1 MMNSWIII
9 LLIAVLIL
17 TGCKIL
23 IFVLALIPIRIIKNH
38 AVKNVPNRD
47 PLSETM
53 VSPKL
58 TFKSF
63 VFSYIDSYI
72 HYSIILTGKIPSHTI
87 RNFLYKHIFLIRM
100 SSKVVLYHGAEI
112 RESQRLS
119 IGEGTIIGDR
129 AILDA
134 RNGICIGKSVN
145 TSSDVSIWTEQHDH
159 RDPWF
164 RCNPDKLGPVIIG
177 DRVWIGPRVIILPNV
192 IIGEGAVVAAGAV
205 VTANVDPFTIVGGIP
220 AKKIG
225 DRNRDL
231 KYEFNGSRRHFL

>member
-1 MMNSWIII
+1 MNLWII
-9 LLIAVLIL
+9 VLVIVVFFL
-17 TGCKIL
+17 TGSKTL
-23 IFVLALIPIRIIKNH
+23 FFVLTLIPIRIIKRH
-38 AVKNVPNRD
+38 AVKIVPNRS
-47 PLSETM
+47 PLSETF
-53 VSPKL
+53 VTPKVTL
-58 TFKSF
+58 KSF

-87 RNFLYKHIFLIRM
+87 RNFLYKHIYLIRM

-145 TSSDVSIWTEQHDH
+145 ASSDVSIWTEQHDH

-164 RCNPDKLGPVIIG
+164 RCNPEKLGPVIIG

-192 IIGEGAVVAAGAV
+192 IIGEGAVIAAGAV
-205 VTANVDPFTIVGGIP
+205 VSTNVEPFTVVGGIP
-220 AKKIG
+220 ARKIG

-231 KYEFNGSRRHFL
+231 RYEFNGSRRHFL